1 MISIPL
7 REETTMALI
16 KCKECRKEV
25 STKAEVCPHCGAR
38 IKEKTGYLSYIIVGT
53 FLVLILSALFSNDT
67 DSTLE
72 EPTVLKNLK
81 TDAETQKERT
91 DLMQDMFNKDLFKK
105 IEKNG
110 TYPHVHVG
118 DTFYNLSFDQ
128 KQQFI
133 SVVFAYFYS
142 QSKESDAVFIND
154 YRNGKR
160 VGMYSVKIGG
170 LKLKGSL
177 PMFGE
182 MVDVPLA
189 DSFIKRNAIGVLRL
203 PYGREE
209 SEQYLKRLEKRKGLV
224 G

>member
-1 MISIPL
+1 MQKNANI
-7 REETTMALI
+7 
-16 KCKECRKEV
+16 
-25 STKAEVCPHCGAR
+25 
-38 IKEKTGYLSYIIVGT
+38 IIVGT

-91 DLMQDMFNKDLFKK
+91 DLMQDMLNKDLFKK

-203 PYGREE
+203 PYGGEE
-209 SEQYLKRLEKRKGLV
+209 REQYLRRLEKRKYLSIKS
-224 G
+224 